1 MPFRRYGIGRLVRP
15 DKRPTS
21 SLFSHKQQDLLSKK
35 CRLMTGHGPR
45 CSSPAA
51 WLGRT
56 PSVPLPQPIST
67 RSRKNLRRTRKES
80 HHGGETCSRAML
92 RSLHLLSWR
101 QLTFDW
107 IGVISLPTSVPWMR
121 SIELGMSPLLWM
133 GFPRLSSRQHDPL
146 SNYKARAW
154 RGHRPEPLHL
164 GQMRNHASEKL
175 ALLATS
181 TPKRL
186 SILEPTILFRWKS
199 RLSRT
204 RQSKAL
210 KSATNSGAWAPLV
223 HSPPTTL
230 RSFPLTPALSSMKA
244 H

>member
-1 MPFRRYGIGRLVRP
+1 MPFRRFGIGRLVRL

-21 SLFSHKQQDLLSKK
+21 SLPSHEQQDLLSKK

-56 PSVPLPQPIST
+56 PSVPLPQPMST
-67 RSRKNLRRTRKES
+67 RSRKSPRRTRQES
-80 HHGGETCSRAML
+80 NHRGEACNRAMP
-92 RSLHLLSWR
+92 RSLPLLSWR
-101 QLTFDW
+101 QLMFDW
-107 IGVISLPTSVPWMR
+107 IGVISLPISVPWMR
-121 SIELGMSPLLWM
+121 FIELGMLPLLWM
-133 GFPRLSSRQHDPL
+133 GFQTLYSRQRDPL
-146 SNYKARAW
+146 SNRKAQAW
-154 RGHRPEPLHL
+154 RGHRPVPLHQ
-164 GQMRNHASEKL
+164 GQMRNHASERL

-204 RQSKAL
+204 CQSRAL
-210 KSATNSGAWAPLV
+210 KSATNSWAWAPLV